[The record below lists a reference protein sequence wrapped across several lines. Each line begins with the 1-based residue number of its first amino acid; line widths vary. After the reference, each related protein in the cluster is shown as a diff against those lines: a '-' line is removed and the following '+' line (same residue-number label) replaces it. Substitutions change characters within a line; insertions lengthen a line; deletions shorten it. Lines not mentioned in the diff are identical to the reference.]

1 VDDIGSFHGYERM
14 KMEKALVAICTFNPK
29 FALLER
35 VIESILLNV
44 DDLRILIIDSAST
57 NGVPKQIATK
67 FDLDYLL
74 IVLPGTAQAR
84 LQALVE
90 LKEDELL
97 VFVDDDNILEPGYV
111 DRALQISKREP
122 GWGAFAGKLK
132 LPSDYPCGLS
142 KEQYLPYLAI
152 KDLGPE
158 SLSSMATLNWSYL
171 EPPAAGACIRP
182 EVAKFLVRKV
192 LSGDNG
198 FLSVGAIGKRQL
210 RGEDSFL
217 MRQCFYLNLEW
228 GYDPSLQL
236 EHRFDVNRLKLR
248 YVWKLLYN
256 MGYSDVFLHRGLNVS
271 PEYPYPKS
279 KSEIFVRSVYL
290 LKKSKYS
297 LLLSARF
304 IGQYRAA
311 KHTKSSIS

>member
-1 VDDIGSFHGYERM
+1 
-14 KMEKALVAICTFNPK
+14 MEKALVAICTFNPK
-29 FALLER
+29 FALLEKA
-35 VIESILLNV
+35 IESVLLNI

-57 NGVPKQIATK
+57 NGVPEQIAEK
-67 FDLDYLL
+67 FNLDYQF
-74 IVLPGTAQAR
+74 VNVPGTAQAR
-84 LQALVE
+84 LQALIE
-90 LKEDELL
+90 LKEEELL
-97 VFVDDDNILEPGYV
+97 VFVDDDNILEPGYI

-132 LPSDYPCGLS
+132 LPSDYPCDLS

-158 SLSSMATLNWSYL
+158 SLSSTATLNWSYL

-182 EVAKFLVRKV
+182 EVAKFLVKKV

-210 RGEDSFL
+210 RGEDSYL
-217 MRQCFYLNLEW
+217 MRQCFYLNLNW

-236 EHRFDVNRLKLR
+236 EHRFDVSRLKLR
-248 YVWKLLYN
+248 YIWKLLYN
-256 MGYSDVFLHRGLNVS
+256 MGYSDVFLHRGLNIS
-271 PEYPYPKS
+271 PEYPYPRS
-279 KSEIFVRSVYL
+279 KSEILVRSLYL
-290 LKKSKYS
+290 MKKSKYS
-297 LLLSARF
+297 LLLTARF

-311 KHTKSSIS
+311 KHTKSSKS